1 MARTDPAANDTGRSG
16 PELGQAPGRIPN
28 RAPDQTPGRAGGEPF
43 SRRLLLGHGLGTA
56 LLLHDGLAEA
66 RPPQAPVHTAT
77 APHHA
82 TPAAARKPVVVL
94 DPGHGGKDPGAI
106 GWSGTY
112 EKHVAYAAAVELQ
125 RQLLATGRY
134 QVHLTRAPDEFI
146 PLDERVAIAQDH
158 GAALFCSIH
167 ADALGDQAVRGA
179 SVYTLAE
186 TASDA
191 QTAALATRENAA
203 DRFAAPAHRQD
214 LSPEVAQILA
224 SLVRHETRLGSARMQ
239 SGAVSS
245 LGAATPLLP
254 HPGRHAAFAVLKAP
268 NIPSVLVEMGFMS
281 NPADEAALRRAD
293 HRALIASALRRS
305 IDRYFT
311 SGIGLAG

>member
-1 MARTDPAANDTGRSG
+1 MKPHTCHVRADVMAGTDTAASETDEPGDAPAQ
-16 PELGQAPGRIPN
+16 P
-28 RAPDQTPGRAGGEPF
+28 PGRAGGEPF
-43 SRRLLLGHGLGTA
+43 SRRLLLGHGLGAA

-66 RPPQAPVHTAT
+66 RPTQP
-77 APHHA
+77 APHRQ
-82 TPAAARKPVVVL
+82 PAERRPVIVL

-134 QVHLTRAPDEFI
+134 QVHLTRAPDQFI
-146 PLDERVAIAQDH
+146 PLDERVAIAQGH

-167 ADALGDQAVRGA
+167 ADALADHAVRGA

-186 TASDA
+186 TASDT
-191 QTAALATRENAA
+191 QSAALATRENAA
-203 DRFAAPAHRQD
+203 DRFAAPAHQQA
-214 LSPEVAQILA
+214 LSPEVTAILG

-254 HPGRHAAFAVLKAP
+254 HPGRHAAFAVLRAP
-268 NIPSVLVEMGFMS
+268 DIPSVLVEMGFMS

>member
-1 MARTDPAANDTGRSG
+1 MIAMAHTEYPAKQTGK
-16 PELGQAPGRIPN
+16 PG
-28 RAPDQTPGRAGGEPF
+28 AEPDQASSERAGREPF

-56 LLLHDGLAEA
+56 LLLHDGLAEGRPSQTHPSQPHVSPPRAASNRA
-66 RPPQAPVHTAT
+66 RP
-77 APHHA
+77 
-82 TPAAARKPVVVL
+82 AAERRIPVVVL

-134 QVHLTRAPDEFI
+134 QVHLTRAADQFI
-146 PLDERVAIAQDH
+146 PLDERVAIAQSH

-167 ADALGDQAVRGA
+167 ADALGDHDVRGA
-179 SVYTLAE
+179 SVYTLSG

-191 QTAALATRENAA
+191 QSAALATRENAA
-203 DRFAAPAHRQD
+203 DRFAAPAHQQG
-214 LSPEVAQILA
+214 LSPEVTAILA
-224 SLVRHETRLGSARMQ
+224 SLVRHETRLRSARMQ
-239 SGAVSS
+239 SGVVSS
-245 LGAATPLLP
+245 LGAATTLLP

-268 NIPSVLVEMGFMS
+268 DIPSVLVEMGFMS
-281 NPADEAALRRAD
+281 NPTEEAALRRAD